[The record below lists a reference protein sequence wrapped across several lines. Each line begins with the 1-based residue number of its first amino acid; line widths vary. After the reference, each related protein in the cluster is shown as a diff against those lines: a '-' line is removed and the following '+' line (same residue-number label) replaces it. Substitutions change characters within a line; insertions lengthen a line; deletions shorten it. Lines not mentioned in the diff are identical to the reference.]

1 MKSAPTLKQLPA
13 SLQRKLTRKAEASH
27 RTIEGEIIHR
37 LERSLEHDQAE
48 EQLAAHLR
56 RALSSEQTPMKPD
69 EVLAWAEA
77 TFDQLERP
85 ARQK

>member
-1 MKSAPTLKQLPA
+1 MKSAPTLKNLPA
-13 SLQRKLTRKAEASH
+13 SLQRQLSRKAEASH

-37 LERSLEHDQAE
+37 LERSLEHDHAE
-48 EQLAAHLR
+48 ESLAAHLR
-56 RALSSEQTPMKPD
+56 RALAAPRTPMKPD
-69 EVLAWAEA
+69 DVLAWAEE